1 MSKFLPLE
9 YCRLDRAA
17 RMLECEIDD
26 LIHWGAIGAIDLCL
40 QISSIKCD
48 IVDQRDSVSPDSEF
62 SSSDT
67 FYVNNGLACF
77 WRDKKYKYSI
87 QDRRTLKI
95 KDAIN
100 YAVTVSPSDVDEFEY
115 DQARCGGFWPL
126 PRGVF
131 LSLEASDDG
140 RYQLYGS
147 MTLCCRESD
156 GLVFAGVFFDNEDLY
171 LTSSDLW
178 ITRKDIE
185 TLRDALNTDN
195 PVLPNIFNNDEIS
208 AKVREQECNVQAE
221 VAPRT
226 TTKQSDVIK
235 ALILLNPDLKE
246 LINKPSKLT
255 DRIDQLCTGKIK
267 VTLPTEKSM
276 AKWLDNSNVEEI

>member
-1 MSKFLPLE
+1 
-9 YCRLDRAA
+9 
-17 RMLECEIDD
+17 MLECEIDD

-48 IVDQRDSVSPDSEF
+48 IVDQRDSVLPDSEF

-95 KDAIN
+95 KNAIN
-100 YAVTVSPSDVDEFEY
+100 AVMEVSASDVDEFEY
-115 DQARCGGFWPL
+115 DQAKCGGFWPL

-156 GLVFAGVFFDNEDLY
+156 GLVFAVVFFDHEDLY

-178 ITRKDIE
+178 ITRTEIKKLFEVLGTNIS
-185 TLRDALNTDN
+185 
-195 PVLPNIFNNDEIS
+195 VLPNIYNNEDI
-208 AKVREQECNVQAE
+208 AVKAMEQEKPLVLQQQDQPKIRISNSHALLTVALMRSMYSDAE
-221 VAPRT
+221 LSQPYKLHGVMGAGLPGYPIEDGKT
-226 TTKQSDVIK
+226 
-235 ALILLNPDLKE
+235 LKE
-246 LINKPSKLT
+246 ILKKGGWDNF
-255 DRIDQLCTGKIK
+255 
-267 VTLPTEKSM
+267 EK
-276 AKWLDNSNVEEI
+276 E